1 MSADDDLRLAD
12 AIAAQWPISAPTGY
26 TAEDYRALLAWRTNE
41 LDGRGPRTPWD
52 DANRGTVGERLRDVA
67 RELRLIMSAMRC
79 PGSVSELA
87 AEDVA
92 VALLSIESRCT
103 ALARL
108 SEMEEAALCFA
119 LERATFVEEA
129 DEAEAAE

>member
-1 MSADDDLRLAD
+1 MSADELRLAD

-26 TAEDYRALLAWRTNE
+26 GVDDHRALLAWRTNE

-87 AEDVA
+87 PEDVA
-92 VALLSIESRCT
+92 VQLLSIETRCT
-103 ALARL
+103 AIARL

-119 LERATFVEEA
+119 LERATFVD
-129 DEAEAAE
+129 DEAEEAAE

>member
-1 MSADDDLRLAD
+1 MSADELRLAD

-26 TAEDYRALLAWRTNE
+26 GVDDHRAMLAWRTRE
-41 LDGRGPRTPWD
+41 LDGRGPETPWEQ
-52 DANRGTVGERLRDVA
+52 ANRGTLGERLRDVA
-67 RELRLIMSAMRC
+67 RDLRLIMSAMRC

-87 AEDVA
+87 PEDVA

-103 ALARL
+103 ALAKL
-108 SEMEEAALCFA
+108 SEMEEATLCFA

-129 DEAEAAE
+129 EEAEAAE